1 MRIKTVYNSALCPSV
16 ALRQVHRITSHD
28 QGFIMKF
35 IRLTILTLAALAL
48 GACGAKDEGEN
59 VQAAADAAPEEV
71 VVTDE
76 ELAGNPFLE
85 DWDTPY
91 GVPPFSRIET
101 GHYMPAIKKGILEQ
115 RAEIDAIVTNPEAPT
130 FENTILAMETAGRLL
145 TKVANT
151 FGNITGTETNDELR
165 ALETQIYPMLT
176 RENNAINFNE
186 KLYERVKAVYDQRE
200 SLGLGEQ
207 EARLLELVHRNF
219 VRSGASLAPDVKQ
232 QVAAINEEMSALTT
246 KFSQNLLLE
255 TKAFTIELK
264 TEEDLAGLSDDF
276 KAASWNE
283 DKQAW
288 VIGLN
293 RSSYETFMVQSENRD
308 LRKKLFDGY
317 RLRATAGERDNG
329 PLAIRIAQLR
339 AKRAE
344 LMGYESHAHYILE
357 YNMARTPKGA
367 EDFLLRVWRPGLEQ
381 AKQERADMQAMMG
394 DVTFEGH
401 DWWHYAEKLR
411 KQRYDLDENATKPY
425 FALDNVRDGAFTM
438 ANKLFGITFD
448 KVDVQG
454 WNPVVVS
461 FDVKDENGEHL
472 GLFMTDMYARDS
484 KRGGA
489 WMSSYRGTS
498 NINGEHIRPLV
509 TNNLNLQLP
518 PKGEPTL
525 MRFSEVE
532 TLFHEFGH
540 GLHGIMTKM
549 NYPTFSG
556 VDGPRD
562 YTEFP
567 AQILEHWTS
576 EPEMLALYAR
586 HYKTGEVIPQ
596 QLVERLLL
604 ARNHN
609 QGFATTEYV
618 AASLLDLRWHMLS
631 SAEAAAIT
639 DARAFEKQ
647 VLEGYG
653 LLPEIEP
660 RYRSNYFAHIFSSST
675 GYSSG
680 YYAYLWSE
688 ILDADGFDAF
698 KQAENIWDPEIAGR
712 LKKWVYEAGGLREAD
727 ELYRN
732 FRGQDPS
739 IEPLLEGRG
748 FATEESPE
756 T

>member
-1 MRIKTVYNSALCPSV
+1 
-16 ALRQVHRITSHD
+16 
-28 QGFIMKF
+28 
-35 IRLTILTLAALAL
+35 
-48 GACGAKDEGEN
+48 
-59 VQAAADAAPEEV
+59 
-71 VVTDE
+71 
-76 ELAGNPFLE
+76 
-85 DWDTPY
+85 
-91 GVPPFSRIET
+91 
-101 GHYMPAIKKGILEQ
+101 
-115 RAEIDAIVTNPEAPT
+115 
-130 FENTILAMETAGRLL
+130 
-145 TKVANT
+145 
-151 FGNITGTETNDELR
+151 
-165 ALETQIYPMLT
+165 
-176 RENNAINFNE
+176 
-186 KLYERVKAVYDQRE
+186 
-200 SLGLGEQ
+200 
-207 EARLLELVHRNF
+207 
-219 VRSGASLAPDVKQ
+219 
-232 QVAAINEEMSALTT
+232 
-246 KFSQNLLLE
+246 LLE
-255 TKAFTIELK
+255 TKAFTLELK
-264 TEEDLAGLSDDF
+264 SDEEVAGLSDDF
-276 KAASWNE
+276 KAATWND

-308 LRKKLFDGY
+308 LRKKLFDAY
-317 RLRATAGERDNG
+317 RLRATTGERDNG

-344 LMGYESHAHYILE
+344 LMGYDSHAHYILE

-367 EDFLLRVWRPGLEQ
+367 EDFLLRVWRPGLAQ
-381 AKQERADMQAMMG
+381 AKQERADMQEMMG
-394 DVTFEGH
+394 DAKFEGQ

-425 FALDNVRDGAFTM
+425 FALENVRDGAFTM
-438 ANKLFGITFD
+438 ANKLFGITFEE
-448 KVDVQG
+448 VDVEG
-454 WNPVVVS
+454 P
-461 FDVKDENGEHL
+461 
-472 GLFMTDMYARDS
+472 
-484 KRGGA
+484 
-489 WMSSYRGTS
+489 TS
-498 NINGEHIRPLV
+498 NINGERIRPLV
-509 TNNLNLQLP
+509 TNNLNLPTP
-518 PKGEPTL
+518 PEGEPTL

-540 GLHGIMTKM
+540 GLHGIMTQM
-549 NYPTFSG
+549 DYPTFSG

-576 EPEMLALYAR
+576 EPEMLELYAR
-586 HYKTGEVIPQ
+586 HYETGEVIPQ
-596 QLVERLLL
+596 ELVERLLL

-631 SAEAAAIT
+631 SEEAAAIT
-639 DARAFEKQ
+639 DARAFEKK

-653 LLPEIEP
+653 LIPEIEP

-712 LKKWVYEAGGLREAD
+712 LKKWVYEAGGVMEAD
-727 ELYRN
+727 ELYRR

>member
-1 MRIKTVYNSALCPSV
+1 
-16 ALRQVHRITSHD
+16 
-28 QGFIMKF
+28 MKF
-35 IRLTILTLAALAL
+35 SRLIILTLVALAV
-48 GACGAKDEGEN
+48 GGCGSKDEGDRAET
-59 VQAAADAAPEEV
+59 VADAAPEDI
-71 VVTDE
+71 VVTDAD
-76 ELAGNPFLE
+76 LAGNPFLE

-91 GVPPFSRIET
+91 GVPPFSRIEN
-101 GHYMPAIKKGILEQ
+101 GHYMPAIKKGILDR
-115 RAEIDAIVTNPEAPT
+115 RAEIDAIVENPEAPT
-130 FENTILAMETAGRLL
+130 FENTVLAMETAGRLL
-145 TKVANT
+145 NKVART

-176 RENNAINFNE
+176 RESNAINFNE

-200 SLGLGEQ
+200 SLDLGEQ
-207 EARLLELVHRNF
+207 EARLLELVHRGF
-219 VRSGASLAPDVKQ
+219 VRSGAALAPEVKE
-232 QVAAINEEMSALTT
+232 QVAAINEEISALTT
-246 KFSQNLLLE
+246 KYAQNLLLE
-255 TKAFTIELK
+255 TKAFTLELK
-264 TEEDLAGLSDDF
+264 TDEEIAGLSDDY
-276 KAASWNE
+276 KAAIWKE
-283 DKQAW
+283 DMQAW
-288 VIGLN
+288 VVGLN

-317 RLRATAGERDNG
+317 RLRASAGERDNG
-329 PLAIRIAQLR
+329 PLAIKIAQLR

-344 LMGYESHAHYILE
+344 LMGYASHAHYILE
-357 YNMARTPKGA
+357 YNMARTPQNT

-381 AKQERADMQAMMG
+381 ARQERADMQAMMG
-394 DVTFEGH
+394 DVKFEGH

-411 KQRYDLDENATKPY
+411 RERYDLDENATKPY

-438 ANKLFGITFD
+438 ATRLFGITFEE
-448 KVDVQG
+448 VDVEG
-454 WNPVVVS
+454 WNPVARS

-489 WMSSYRGTS
+489 WMNTYRASS
-498 NINGEHIRPLV
+498 NINGERIRPLV
-509 TNNLNLQLP
+509 TNNLNLSMP
-518 PKGEPTL
+518 PKGEPAL

-540 GLHGIMTKM
+540 GLHGIMTQID
-549 NYPTFSG
+549 YPTFSG

-567 AQILEHWTS
+567 AQILEHWTA
-576 EPEMLALYAR
+576 EPEMLALYGR

-596 QLVERLLL
+596 DLIERMLL

-647 VLEGYG
+647 VLEDYG
-653 LLPEIEP
+653 LIPEIEP
-660 RYRSNYFAHIFSSST
+660 RYRSTYFSHIFASST

-712 LKKWVYEAGGLREAD
+712 LKKWVYEAGGLLEAD
-727 ELYRN
+727 ELYRR
-732 FRGQDPS
+732 FRGKDPS

-748 FATEESPE
+748 FATAESPE